1 MITITYVD
9 LLFLV
14 LTVCAI
20 VSTVALVIGVTRARR
35 TMSRLDSLLARVEG
49 SLPEADRLAREAEEA
64 LRSVRE
70 LSNTAGNVA
79 RDVEGVTSETR
90 RAVLPLVHELAEQTT
105 AARIAMRQLLA
116 LAVGI
121 KAGLA
126 ALSKNKS

>member
-9 LLFLV
+9 LLYLV

-20 VSTVALVIGVTRARR
+20 VSTVALVIGITKARR
-35 TMSRLDSLLARVEG
+35 TMARLDSLLARIEG
-49 SLPEADRLAREAEEA
+49 SLPQADRLAREAEEA

>member
-9 LLFLV
+9 LLLLV

-20 VSTVALVIGVTRARR
+20 ASTVALIMGVVGARR
-35 TMSRLDSLLARVEG
+35 TMTRVDSLLGRIEG
-49 SLPEADRLAREAEEA
+49 SLPEADRLARETEEA
-64 LRSVRE
+64 LRSVRQLTE
-70 LSNTAGNVA
+70 TAAGIA
-79 RDVEGVTSETR
+79 RDVESVTSETR
-90 RAVLPLVHELAEQTT
+90 RALLPLVHDLAEQTT

-126 ALSKNKS
+126 ALSKGKS

>member
-9 LLFLV
+9 LLYLV

-20 VSTVALVIGVTRARR
+20 VSTVALVIGITKARR
-35 TMSRLDSLLARVEG
+35 TMARLDSLLARIEG
-49 SLPEADRLAREAEEA
+49 SLPQADRLAREAEEA

-126 ALSKNKS
+126 ALSRNKS